1 MFKFIPKN
9 YTVFFN
15 SFQFSLQ
22 FLKKNN
28 INPVTAKKFYKNQ
41 IDEQKFLKDN
51 SNFISLSDR
60 EKIVKKIK
68 AVTSSTKK
76 YRKLIFILQF
86 LHFA

>member
-28 INPVTAKKFYKNQ
+28 IAVNSRLTNVRYLKRNPQRNWGWDINY
-41 IDEQKFLKDN
+41 DN
-51 SNFISLSDR
+51 DYSIG
-60 EKIVKKIK
+60 
-68 AVTSSTKK
+68 
-76 YRKLIFILQF
+76 ILNENP
-86 LHFA
+86 L